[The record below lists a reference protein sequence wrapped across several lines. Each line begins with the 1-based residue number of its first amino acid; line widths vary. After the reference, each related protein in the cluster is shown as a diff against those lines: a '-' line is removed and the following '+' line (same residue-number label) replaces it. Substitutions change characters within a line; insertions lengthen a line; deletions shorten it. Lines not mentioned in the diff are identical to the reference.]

1 MKYTNKDSRKIN
13 KRQNIEIRKINK
25 YYTDVGSIVIDGLP
39 LVHWYNKFNN
49 KEIDIEDYYAYF
61 YLATDKLNK

>member
-1 MKYTNKDSRKIN
+1 MKYINKDSRKID

-39 LVHWYNKFNN
+39 LVYWYSKFNN

-61 YLATDKLNK
+61 HLATDKLNK